1 MPHDASGVDD
11 DTFDAARSAV
21 EAYFGD
27 LIDEVALH
35 EPVTRDEL
43 VDALAALSLAVSREN
58 VLDDAVVRQYEW
70 GEVVVSL
77 DDETWGALGDPF
89 AVSDAALV
97 AARAVHGRMARA
109 LLGDHVDSPFVV
121 VRDG

>member
-11 DTFDAARSAV
+11 DTVDAARSAV

-35 EPVTRDEL
+35 EPVTRSDL
-43 VDALAALSLAVSREN
+43 VDALAALSLAAGREN

-77 DDETWGALGDPF
+77 DDDTWDALGDPF
-89 AVSDAALV
+89 AVPDAALD
-97 AARAVHGRMARA
+97 AARRVHARMARA
-109 LLGDHVDSPFVV
+109 LVGDDVDSPFVV
-121 VRDG
+121 VRNR